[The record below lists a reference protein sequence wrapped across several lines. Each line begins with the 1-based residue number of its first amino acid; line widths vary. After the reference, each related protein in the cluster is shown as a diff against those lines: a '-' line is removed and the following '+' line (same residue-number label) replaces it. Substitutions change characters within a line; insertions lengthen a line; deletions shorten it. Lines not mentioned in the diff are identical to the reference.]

1 MTDDIDAQ
9 ISDTQFI
16 VKAARAFLYPLL
28 AGHEPE
34 VQSAVLADLTAT
46 YLAGVAPP
54 LRPKVRA
61 MFIEL
66 VDQLV
71 PENERELFGDAG
83 HPAKD
88 GVQ

>member
-1 MTDDIDAQ
+1 MTDDTDAQ
-9 ISDTQFI
+9 ISDTAFI
-16 VKAARAFLYPLL
+16 VMAARAFLYPLL
-28 AGHEPE
+28 AGHPPE
-34 VQSAVLADLTAT
+34 VQSMVLADLTAT

-54 LRPKVRA
+54 LRPELRA